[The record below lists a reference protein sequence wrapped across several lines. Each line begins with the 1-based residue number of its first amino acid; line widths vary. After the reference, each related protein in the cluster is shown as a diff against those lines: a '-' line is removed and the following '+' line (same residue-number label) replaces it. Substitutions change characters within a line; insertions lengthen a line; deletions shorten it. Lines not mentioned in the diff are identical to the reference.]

1 MILGCVERRGI
12 RVSRWRRWVCGVWRY
27 RLHEDILA
35 AGVGVRLNAKNE
47 LEKVFQRHRDL
58 GSGEWRKPVRDREY

>member
-1 MILGCVERRGI
+1 
-12 RVSRWRRWVCGVWRY
+12 VWRY